1 MKTYL
6 VPVDFSDVS
15 VNTAAF
21 AAALSHQTRV
31 EHIVLLNAYYVS
43 SYETMLPNPDMVL
56 LREQDIADEV
66 LERKNKLNA
75 LKDDLATKV
84 RAGVQVSVQLS
95 RSHLLR
101 AVVEAVSALHV
112 DLVVLGSHGN
122 HSHTD
127 SDIGGHVV
135 KIAKASPV
143 PVVVVPPHYKFEDIK
158 RVVVACDF
166 KKVNDAGPVE
176 GLKQLLDRT
185 GSELLAVNV
194 GRDAELEGA
203 EAEALAKQTELYGM
217 LQDHHPKYYYINS
230 PDVMNGILQFAADKE
245 ARLVIALPRKY
256 SFFQSLMHNSISQK
270 LAENSLVPVLLL
282 K

>member
-15 VNTAAF
+15 FNTAEF
-21 AAALSHQTRV
+21 AAALSRQTRV

-43 SYETMLPNPDMVL
+43 SFETMLPNPDMVL
-56 LREQDIADEV
+56 LRQQDIEDEV
-66 LERKNKLNA
+66 AQRTNKLNA
-75 LKDDLATKV
+75 LKDDLEKKT
-84 RAGVQVSVQLS
+84 RDGVKISIRLS

-101 AVVEAVSALHV
+101 GVVEAVSAMNV
-112 DLVVLGSHGN
+112 DLVVLGSRGN
-122 HSHTD
+122 TSNTD
-127 SDIGGHVV
+127 TEIGSHVV
-135 KIAKASPV
+135 AIAKACPV
-143 PVVVVPPHYKFEDIK
+143 PVVVVPPAYKFEDIA

-166 KKVNDAGPVE
+166 KNVNDTASVE

-203 EAEALAKQTELYGM
+203 EAEALAKQTQLYGM
-217 LQDHHPKYYYINS
+217 LEDHHPKYYYIKS
-230 PDVMNGILQFAADKE
+230 ADVMSGILQFATNKE

-270 LAENSLVPVLLL
+270 LAENALVPVLLL

>member
-15 VNTAAF
+15 ANTAEF

-31 EHIVLLNAYYVS
+31 EHIILLNAYYVS

-56 LREQDIADEV
+56 LREQDIEDEV
-66 LERKNKLNA
+66 AERNSKLNT
-75 LKDDLATKV
+75 LKNDLADKV
-84 RAGVQVSVQLS
+84 RMGVKVSVRLS

-101 AVVEAVSALHV
+101 AVVEAVNAMDV

-122 HSHTD
+122 SSNTD
-127 SDIGGHVV
+127 SNIGSHVV

-143 PVVVVPPHYKFEDIK
+143 PVVVVPPHYKFDGIE

-166 KKVNDAGPVE
+166 KKVNDAAPVE

-194 GRDAELEGA
+194 GRDANLEGGDA
-203 EAEALAKQTELYGM
+203 EEMAKQTELYSM
-217 LQDHHPKYYYINS
+217 LQDHHPKYFYINN
-230 PDVMNGILQFAADKE
+230 PDIMNGILQFAADKD

-256 SFFQSLMHNSISQK
+256 SFLQSLMHNSISQK

>member
-6 VPVDFSDVS
+6 VPVDFSDVAA
-15 VNTAAF
+15 NTAEF

-31 EHIVLLNAYYVS
+31 EHIILLNAYYVS

-56 LREQDIADEV
+56 LREQDIEDEV
-66 LERKNKLNA
+66 AERNSKLNT
-75 LKDDLATKV
+75 LKNDLADKV
-84 RAGVQVSVQLS
+84 RMGVKVSVRLS

-101 AVVEAVSALHV
+101 AVVEAVNAMNI
-112 DLVVLGSHGN
+112 DLVILGSHGN
-122 HSHTD
+122 SSNTD
-127 SDIGGHVV
+127 SDIGSHVV
-135 KIAKASPV
+135 KIAKACPV
-143 PVVVVPPHYKFEDIK
+143 PVVVVPPHYKFDGIE

-166 KKVNDAGPVE
+166 KKVNDAAPIE
-176 GLKQLLDRT
+176 GLKQLLNRT

-194 GRDAELEGA
+194 GRDANLEGA
-203 EAEALAKQTELYGM
+203 DAEAMAKKTELYGM
-217 LQDHHPKYYYINS
+217 LQDHHPKYFYIND
-230 PDVMNGILQFAADKE
+230 PDIMNGILQFAADKD

-256 SFFQSLMHNSISQK
+256 SFLQSLMHNSISQK

>member
-15 VNTAAF
+15 FNTAEF
-21 AAALSHQTRV
+21 AAALSRKTRV

-43 SYETMLPNPDMVL
+43 SFETMLPSPDMVL
-56 LREQDIADEV
+56 LRQQDIEDEV
-66 LERKNKLNA
+66 AQRTNKLNA
-75 LKDDLATKV
+75 LKDELEKKTRD
-84 RAGVQVSVQLS
+84 GVKISIRLS

-101 AVVEAVSALHV
+101 GVVEAVSGMNV
-112 DLVVLGSHGN
+112 DLVVLGSRGN
-122 HSHTD
+122 TSNTD
-127 SDIGGHVV
+127 TEIGSHVV
-135 KIAKASPV
+135 AIAKACPV
-143 PVVVVPPHYKFEDIK
+143 PVVVVPPAYKFDDIA

-166 KKVNDAGPVE
+166 KNVNDTASVE

-203 EAEALAKQTELYGM
+203 EAEALAKQTQLYDM
-217 LQDHHPKYYYINS
+217 LEDHHPKYYYIKS
-230 PDVMNGILQFAADKE
+230 PDVINGILQFATDKE

-270 LAENSLVPVLLL
+270 LAENALVPVLLL

>member
-6 VPVDFSDVS
+6 VPVDFSAVS
-15 VNTAAF
+15 LNTAEF
-21 AAALSHQTRV
+21 AAALSYQTRV
-31 EHIVLLNAYYVS
+31 EHIILLNAYYVS

-56 LREQDIADEV
+56 LREQDIEDEV
-66 LERKNKLNA
+66 AERISKLNV
-75 LKDDLATKV
+75 LKDDLAGKV
-84 RAGVQVSVQLS
+84 RMGVKISVRLS

-101 AVVEAVSALHV
+101 AVVETVAAMDA
-112 DLVVLGSHGN
+112 DLVILGSHGN
-122 HSHTD
+122 SSNTD
-127 SDIGGHVV
+127 SDIGSHVV
-135 KIAKASPV
+135 KIARACPV
-143 PVVVVPPHYKFEDIK
+143 PVVVVPPAYKFDGIK

-166 KKVNDAGPVE
+166 KKVNETAPVE
-176 GLKQLLDRT
+176 GLKQLLGRT

-203 EAEALAKQTELYGM
+203 DAEALAKETNLYGM
-217 LQDHHPKYYYINS
+217 LKEHHPKYYYINN
-230 PDVMNGILQFAADKE
+230 PDIMNGILQFASDHD

-270 LAENSLVPVLLL
+270 LAENALIPVLLL

>member
-15 VNTAAF
+15 VNTAEF

-31 EHIVLLNAYYVS
+31 EHIILLNAYYVS

-56 LREQDIADEV
+56 LREQDIEDEV
-66 LERKNKLNA
+66 AERNSKLNT
-75 LKDDLATKV
+75 LKDKLTGKV
-84 RAGVQVSVQLS
+84 RMGVKVSVRLS

-101 AVVEAVSALHV
+101 AVVDTVSALNA
-112 DLVVLGSHGN
+112 DLVILGSHGN
-122 HSHTD
+122 SSNTD
-127 SDIGGHVV
+127 SDIGSHVV
-135 KIAKASPV
+135 KIAKACPV
-143 PVVVVPPHYKFEDIK
+143 PVVVVPPHYKFDGVQ

-166 KKVNDAGPVE
+166 KKVKETAPVE
-176 GLKQLLDRT
+176 GLKQLLERT

-194 GRDAELEGA
+194 GRDANLEG
-203 EAEALAKQTELYGM
+203 EDAEALAKQTHLYGM
-217 LQDHHPKYYYINS
+217 LQDHQPKYYYINN
-230 PDVMNGILQFAADKE
+230 PDVMNGILQFAADKD

-256 SFFQSLMHNSISQK
+256 SFFQSLMHNSISKK
-270 LAENSLVPVLLL
+270 LAENALVPVMLL